1 MRMAADILAG
11 SAAAALDLPAASP
24 LIAASAFVVDLLTKR
39 VTKKVRLRVQQRS
52 CAVAVRQDGKSV
64 QSGLTYADEVIE

>member
-1 MRMAADILAG
+1 MAADILAG

-39 VTKKVRLRVQQRS
+39 VTKKVRLRVQ
-52 CAVAVRQDGKSV
+52 
-64 QSGLTYADEVIE
+64 